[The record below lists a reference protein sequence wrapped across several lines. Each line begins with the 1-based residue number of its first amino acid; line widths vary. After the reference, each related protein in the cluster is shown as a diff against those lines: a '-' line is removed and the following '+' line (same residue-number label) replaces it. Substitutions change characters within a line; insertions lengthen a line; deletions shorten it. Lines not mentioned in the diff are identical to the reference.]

1 MPYFVFENGK
11 DIFQLLKKPCFK
23 LIFFSHEDKANFQD
37 FENHSLNVSK
47 LLFTEVPHLKAI
59 V

>member
-1 MPYFVFENGK
+1 VFENGK